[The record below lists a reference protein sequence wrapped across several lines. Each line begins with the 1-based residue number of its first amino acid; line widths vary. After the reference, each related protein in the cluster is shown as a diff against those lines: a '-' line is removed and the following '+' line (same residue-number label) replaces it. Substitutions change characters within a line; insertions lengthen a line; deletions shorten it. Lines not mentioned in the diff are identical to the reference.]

1 MEISEGEPGTV
12 VEYLHLCPEGP
23 GLNEPFWINRMERQP
38 RNSLPETSQ
47 CVGAFGAGY
56 VL

>member
-1 MEISEGEPGTV
+1 V

-38 RNSLPETSQ
+38 RNSLPETSR